1 MSQKTFPT
9 EEPAT
14 RTAWTLTGF
23 QVNLYAEDVEVAIAF
38 YTALGFEESY
48 RYPAAGTPEHVE
60 VRNGGLTIGVS
71 SIDTARAHHGFEASQ
86 GGASVEIVLWCSD
99 SDAAYAQALAAGA
112 TVLREPHDHQNGRL
126 HVARVFDP
134 LGNPLVLVQ
143 KRSTSS

>member
-14 RTAWTLTGF
+14 RAAWTLTGF
-23 QVNLYAEDVEVAIAF
+23 QVNLYAEDVDAAIAF
-38 YTALGFEESY
+38 YAALGFEESY
-48 RYPAAGTPEHVE
+48 RYPAAGTPQHVE

-71 SIDTARAHHGFEASQ
+71 SVDAARAEHSCETSQ
-86 GGASVEIVLWCSD
+86 DGASVEIVLWCND

-112 TVLREPHDHQNGRL
+112 TVLREPHDFQNGRL

-143 KRSTSS
+143 KRDTRS